1 MSSWALLTKHCILVF
16 CVRPVLVAGPS
27 MHRCVSL
34 CTCFRR
40 HFSNVSNITLVTQI
54 SCLASGIVEREKLLG
69 VVDCPLCHSH
79 STKALK
85 PEDRALDG
93 PACGITSFSESRHY
107 VKIVLTASLTEHLC
121 LQTLLVFKMKPSKSR
136 FCGLDSSSIWCLL
149 KVSAQFIS
157 WFYGS
162 INTDVHRTF
171 KGMATPRW
179 VSRAESADMS

>member
-1 MSSWALLTKHCILVF
+1 MHC
-16 CVRPVLVAGPS
+16 
-27 MHRCVSL
+27 CVSL
-34 CTCFRR
+34 CTCFKR
-40 HFSNVSNITLVTQI
+40 HFFDISSITLVTQI

-69 VVDCPLCHSH
+69 VIDCPLSH

-85 PEDRALDG
+85 PEDCALDG
-93 PACGITSFSESRHY
+93 PACGITSFSKSRHY

-121 LQTLLVFKMKPSKSR
+121 LQTLLVFKMKPSKSG
-136 FCGLDSSSIWCLL
+136 FCDLDSSSIWCLL

-179 VSRAESADMS
+179 VSRAESADMSCVLDESHLWFLLMW

>member
-1 MSSWALLTKHCILVF
+1 
-16 CVRPVLVAGPS
+16 
-27 MHRCVSL
+27 MHHCVSL

-40 HFSNVSNITLVTQI
+40 HFSNASNITLVTQI

-69 VVDCPLCHSH
+69 VIDCPLSH

-93 PACGITSFSESRHY
+93 PACGITSFSKSRHC

-136 FCGLDSSSIWCLL
+136 FCGLDSSSIWCLP

-157 WFYGS
+157 WFYGN
-162 INTDVHRTF
+162 INADGHRTF
-171 KGMATPRW
+171 KGTATPGR